1 MTTYL
6 SRLQREH
13 APKRSQDEAIAL
25 GKSTRSV
32 LPRNAH
38 AAYTVGERD
47 PLAILAEQN
56 ATRVDSLISLRIGR
70 MLASPFTF
78 YRGTAAIMTHDLA
91 RGASTGFNVISCG
104 DAHISNFGLFG
115 SPQRSLVFDLN
126 DFDEAGPAP
135 WEWDVKRF
143 ITSVV
148 IGARD
153 AGYNEEDTR
162 ATAVE
167 AAQSY
172 RHGLL
177 HMMDL
182 NAIDRFY
189 FRLDTDAPTVPA
201 LGTANSGAAAPG
213 STAEGSTAPDS
224 RGTHSS
230 SAPSSST
237 KSSKGSA
244 SKKAGSKDSGSK
256 DSKSAKKSSKTTAS
270 DSDTN
275 HKDKG
280 KSGKHKSHKSRSSS
294 GTKRS
299 DADGLKAEGLD
310 AAEPGSK
317 KSGSKKS
324 GAKKSGAKQPAIKKP
339 DAEKADR
346 SSSATT
352 ASKVPGSKH
361 SGAASESRTSASARV
376 TPTTIAA
383 GQGLTSAA
391 QRIVNKAIRQARKRT
406 SQAYVEKISTRAPDG
421 TLLIIENPPVLT
433 HVPEADQAQIERLFE
448 RYRRTVAPD
457 IAQLLSQFHLTDVAM
472 RVVGVGSV
480 GTRCYILILT
490 GPQQEALVLQVKEAQ
505 VSVLE
510 NYGGIQP
517 EDHRANPAAPS
528 NRAREGNRVVN
539 YQRILQ
545 AVSDPF
551 LGYLRFAGR
560 DYYVRQFRDMKG
572 SIDTNRL
579 KQPEF
584 VTYVDACGTMLAR
597 AHAQSPNAA
606 VISGYLGN
614 SEIFDHAV
622 VDWAFA
628 YADQSLADYRKL
640 QAAVAAGTIEALI
653 ES

>member
-6 SRLQREH
+6 SRLQQEH
-13 APKRSQDEAIAL
+13 APKHSQAEALAL
-25 GKSTRSV
+25 GKATRAV

-38 AAYTVGERD
+38 AAYTVGSRD

-56 ATRVDSLISLRIGR
+56 DTRVESLVPLRMGR

-91 RGASTGFNVISCG
+91 RGPSTGFTVISCG

-153 AGYNEEDTR
+153 AGFNEADTR

-172 RHGLL
+172 RLGIL
-177 HMMDL
+177 HMMEL
-182 NAIDRFY
+182 NAIDRY
-189 FRLDTDAPTVPA
+189 YYRLDTDGSSAQGVP
-201 LGTANSGAAAPG
+201 GQEAAAASPK
-213 STAEGSTAPDS
+213 SNA
-224 RGTHSS
+224 
-230 SAPSSST
+230 
-237 KSSKGSA
+237 KSSGSQDA
-244 SKKAGSKDSGSK
+244 AKQDAGKQDAGKQDPAKKNRSKKAADKKGASKNDSGKKSTATKDSAAK
-256 DSKSAKKSSKTTAS
+256 DGGTKASGKSASSQKKSGKADSASPDRGGKKSAATKSAK
-270 DSDTN
+270 
-275 HKDKG
+275 
-280 KSGKHKSHKSRSSS
+280 
-294 GTKRS
+294 
-299 DADGLKAEGLD
+299 
-310 AAEPGSK
+310 P
-317 KSGSKKS
+317 
-324 GAKKSGAKQPAIKKP
+324 IK
-339 DAEKADR
+339 
-346 SSSATT
+346 
-352 ASKVPGSKH
+352 
-361 SGAASESRTSASARV
+361 RTSASASA

-383 GQGLTSAA
+383 RPGLTSEA
-391 QRIVNKAIRQARKRT
+391 QKIVAKAIRQARKRT
-406 SQAYVEKISTRAPDG
+406 SEAYVEKISTRAPDG
-421 TLLIIENPPVLT
+421 TLLIVENPPVLT
-433 HVPEADQAQIERLFE
+433 HVPEADEAQIERLFE
-448 RYRRTVAPD
+448 RYRRTVSPD

-480 GTRCYILILT
+480 GTRCYIMILT
-490 GPQQEALVLQVKEAQ
+490 GPKQESLVLQVKEAQ
-505 VSVLE
+505 LSVLE
-510 NYGGIQP
+510 NYGGIAP
-517 EDHRANPAAPS
+517 EDHRTTPSAPA

-584 VTYVDACGTMLAR
+584 ATYVDACGTMLAR

-606 VISGYLGN
+606 VIAGYLG
-614 SEIFDHAV
+614 SSDIFDHAV

-628 YADQSLADYRKL
+628 YADQSLADYRAL
-640 QAAVAAGTIEALI
+640 QDAVAAGTVEAQL
-653 ES
+653 ET